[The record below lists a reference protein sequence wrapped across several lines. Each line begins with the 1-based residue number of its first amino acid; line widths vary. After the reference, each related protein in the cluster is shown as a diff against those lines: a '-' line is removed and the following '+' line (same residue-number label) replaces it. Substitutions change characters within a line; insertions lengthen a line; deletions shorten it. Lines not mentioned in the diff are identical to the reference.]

1 FVIRHLSVSFFFVL
15 TGASP
20 AVIYTL
26 SLHDALPICW
36 AASSNSEVAVLAAAA
51 ADVLASWAALI
62 TAVSAGGDG
71 HEAQPLASI
80 SEPFLGRVL
89 TRALVP
95 AVRSAGAEWVCPGGT
110 SGGGNA
116 RLQSW
121 RTFAD
126 RPAGAW
132 AIAA

>member
-80 SEPFLGRVL
+80 SEPFQIGRAHGLNSSHVSISY
-89 TRALVP
+89 
-95 AVRSAGAEWVCPGGT
+95 AVFCLKNKSHD
-110 SGGGNA
+110 N
-116 RLQSW
+116 
-121 RTFAD
+121 RTT
-126 RPAGAW
+126 P
-132 AIAA
+132 I